1 MLLYFN
7 KLTIKMVYTKI
18 IIGDNMKKVMF
29 GFLCLLTIASGGFL
43 IYNCNDYLQNKD
55 KNESKVKEVEEVND
69 NIEAQKNKIQE
80 YKNKYE
86 EVKDSSKEKIE
97 EYEKWKKML
106 KEIQDLL

>member
-29 GFLCLLTIASGGFL
+29 GFVCLLTIASGGFL
-43 IYNCNDYLQNKD
+43 IYNCNDYLQNKN

-80 YKNKYE
+80 YKNKYV

>member
-1 MLLYFN
+1 MPFMMYIN
-7 KLTIKMVYTKI
+7 IVI
-18 IIGDNMKKVMF
+18 II
-29 GFLCLLTIASGGFL
+29 SR
-43 IYNCNDYLQNKD
+43 KD
-55 KNESKVKEVEEVND
+55 KNESKVKEVEEINN